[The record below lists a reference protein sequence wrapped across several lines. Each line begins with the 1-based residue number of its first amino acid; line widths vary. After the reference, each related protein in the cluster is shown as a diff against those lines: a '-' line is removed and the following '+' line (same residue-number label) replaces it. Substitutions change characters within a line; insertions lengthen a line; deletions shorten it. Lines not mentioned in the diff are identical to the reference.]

1 MCCVLP
7 SIMMTKK
14 KNALESNFELR
25 LLKKIL
31 LFQNRYFLKI
41 SPLLFFVLIHPRII
55 AVRAVYSHSLDV
67 YTSSMINVMIARF
80 LETFLSF
87 SFIYFKVFLFFLTF
101 AEMRKGLILYIRA
114 KERFLL
120 INIMLLVL
128 IVSTS
133 LGQKYI
139 FTNKITRGIGWWR

>member
-1 MCCVLP
+1 MSLCFVLP
-7 SIMMTKK
+7 SIMMT

-41 SPLLFFVLIHPRII
+41 SPLLFFCFDTSQDNSSKDSII

-87 SFIYFKVFLFFLTF
+87 SFIYLKVFLFFLTL

-114 KERFLL
+114 RERFLL
-120 INIMLLVL
+120 INVISVDSLRSTKAIHVLMLCLL
-128 IVSTS
+128 
-133 LGQKYI
+133 
-139 FTNKITRGIGWWR
+139 

>member
-1 MCCVLP
+1 
-7 SIMMTKK
+7 
-14 KNALESNFELR
+14 
-25 LLKKIL
+25 
-31 LFQNRYFLKI
+31 
-41 SPLLFFVLIHPRII
+41 
-55 AVRAVYSHSLDV
+55 
-67 YTSSMINVMIARF
+67 
-80 LETFLSF
+80 
-87 SFIYFKVFLFFLTF
+87 
-101 AEMRKGLILYIRA
+101 MRKGLILYIRA

>member
-1 MCCVLP
+1 MSLCCVLP
-7 SIMMTKK
+7 SIMMT

-31 LFQNRYFLKI
+31 LFQNRYVIKI
-41 SPLLFFVLIHPRII
+41 SPLLFFCFDTSQDNSSKDSII

-87 SFIYFKVFLFFLTF
+87 SFIYLKVFLFFLTL

-114 KERFLL
+114 RERFLL
-120 INIMLLVL
+120 INVISVDCLDLPGAK
-128 IVSTS
+128 I
-133 LGQKYI
+133 YI
-139 FTNKITRGIGWWR
+139 HQ

>member
-1 MCCVLP
+1 MSLCCVLP
-7 SIMMTKK
+7 SIMMT

-41 SPLLFFVLIHPRII
+41 SPLLFFVLLHPRII

-87 SFIYFKVFLFFLTF
+87 SFIYLKVFLFFLTF
-101 AEMRKGLILYIRA
+101 AEMRRGLILYIRA
-114 KERFLL
+114 RERFLL
-120 INIMLLVL
+120 INVISVDCLDLPGAK
-128 IVSTS
+128 I
-133 LGQKYI
+133 YI
-139 FTNKITRGIGWWR
+139 HQ

>member
-1 MCCVLP
+1 MSLCFVLP
-7 SIMMTKK
+7 SIMMT

-41 SPLLFFVLIHPRII
+41 SPLLFFCFDTSQDNSSKDSII

-87 SFIYFKVFLFFLTF
+87 SFIYLKVFLFFLTL

-114 KERFLL
+114 RERFLL
-120 INIMLLVL
+120 INVISVDCLDLPGAK
-128 IVSTS
+128 I
-133 LGQKYI
+133 YI
-139 FTNKITRGIGWWR
+139 HQ

>member
-1 MCCVLP
+1 MSLCCVLP
-7 SIMMTKK
+7 SIMMT

-41 SPLLFFVLIHPRII
+41 SPLLFFCFDTSQDNSSKDSII

-87 SFIYFKVFLFFLTF
+87 PFIYLKVFLFFLTL

-114 KERFLL
+114 RERFLL
-120 INIMLLVL
+120 INVISVDCLDLPGAK
-128 IVSTS
+128 I
-133 LGQKYI
+133 YI
-139 FTNKITRGIGWWR
+139 HQ

>member
-1 MCCVLP
+1 MSLCCVLP
-7 SIMMTKK
+7 SIMMT

-41 SPLLFFVLIHPRII
+41 SPLLFFCFDTSQDNSSKDSII

-87 SFIYFKVFLFFLTF
+87 SFIYLKVFLFFLTL

-114 KERFLL
+114 RERFLL
-120 INIMLLVL
+120 INVISVDCLDLPGAK
-128 IVSTS
+128 I
-133 LGQKYI
+133 YI
-139 FTNKITRGIGWWR
+139 HQ